1 MVIGFGSWSRFGEGR
16 MLVSQSSSDS
26 DFDTAEETGGS
37 KTHTL
42 SEANLASHS
51 HNIVHNSGTTSN
63 STGSLSASHVTQ
75 RNAGGMGSSDYSL
88 QGTSSTPNAGAT
100 SSTGSGSAVTHMNP
114 YIVTYMWKR
123 TS

>member
-1 MVIGFGSWSRFGEGR
+1 

-42 SEANLASHS
+42 NTTQLPSHDHFIMNTGNGFGNNLENNTSFA
-51 HNIVHNSGTTSN
+51 GTTNSRGGLGNNDYIMQAIN
-63 STGSLSASHVTQ
+63 STA
-75 RNAGGMGSSDYSL
+75 NAGK
-88 QGTSSTPNAGAT
+88 TST
-100 SSTGSGSAVTHMNP
+100 TGSGSAVTHMNP